1 MGWQGV
7 RISHF
12 SRQGQK
18 MSLKLALPT
27 LKAVMWVEPIF
38 YDSDLKEERIFLNTS
53 GFSPANMEVVLLPS
67 RLPGGA

>member
-1 MGWQGV
+1 
-7 RISHF
+7 
-12 SRQGQK
+12 

-38 YDSDLKEERIFLNTS
+38 YDSGLKEGRIFLNTPR
-53 GFSPANMEVVLLPS
+53 FSPANMAVVLLPR